1 MSQVENVVG
10 DRVLIAVQAVNI
22 SRLSTHPVP
31 TVPGTLIVVAG
42 AGPKDSNG
50 AGKSSFIASI
60 TALLGDEQWRFASG
74 AKAVSELL
82 FNAELASGAGSRQWA
97 SADHGYIVGVFGPP
111 GMDGF
116 APYDTAEAAG
126 AVPDGAMDGD
136 SSDRTRVG
144 TTVQGGAVVASEAPG
159 GVTGDRAAQGGSA
172 VASGGGVTG
181 SGGGGG
187 VGSGGGVSAD
197 GSLSAQGGEF
207 VLESQVAGAELS
219 GELFEVPDTSGG
231 ALTVWLKVNQEAPH
245 LEIRWREG
253 VHLAA
258 SPSEAERVAR
268 ADEIWATL
276 PKSAGRR
283 DVVARDLTKVL
294 YGDRVRCVSFLSTS
308 VRSKVATNLLS
319 QPLNEISPE
328 RVFEAIAALTGLD
341 AELEQER
348 EARRDEHAKRVRAAQ
363 AAERLAEFETES
375 KALLTTFDRRDQ
387 ARIRL
392 ADALRCWRGR
402 QARKLA
408 DAAGKDEALAAEL
421 ERHHAAGEAAV
432 EAIAMVKA
440 EIGTLREDTLDRQ
453 VSQARKELA
462 ALQARAAK
470 LDADRAVAENSADEL
485 RGLIPALEETR
496 RFADGRDV
504 PTAEREL
511 REVRLRLNEAL
522 KALGVADQEVSSAQ
536 AALDDAEGGP
546 AAAQLNA
553 LAAAGIGATG
563 LLDALDVAEQA
574 RDAAHT
580 SPAQS
585 SGGGRALRGTTGA
598 SSATAGATSTTA
610 GTTPATAGATSGTA
624 EATSATAVVTPATP
638 KATSDALGATGGAAG
653 SGDADTLGAALKAR
667 YGKAPGGGAGEG
679 EAVGRGPGRGAVS
692 GVGETGAANG
702 GTEGSGRGAL
712 NGAGVA
718 LGDLRGWPN
727 EHAVIVDAAQLDDA
741 AAALAEL
748 PGSVLVSSAG
758 VSVVGAFDG
767 VATGREARIK
777 AAELRLNRAKDIQ
790 ETAAQ
795 AVRDGEED
803 VAEAQRRLEGA
814 RAGVRLAE
822 LEAKLGERRARLT
835 ELNAAIAEL
844 APKVAEAERHAGA
857 LDFRARTRDMEIER
871 LEGRRHRHEAERTQA
886 RDQEAKVGAERE
898 ALKLDA
904 LAADW
909 GGTVETAREW
919 LNALPEEER
928 PRAAEEWWR
937 IAERHFDQALRDTFP
952 EEDAEIPE
960 ELRFLLSE
968 RGGSTAREQATFAA
982 VCGALASYLR
992 GQEEYER
999 HQRRQIEA
1007 QVVSR
1012 QRDLS
1017 VAARGAEEAAQSTAV
1032 HRAAL
1037 TAAIKARLARVAEEF
1052 EKLDTSYGGYG
1063 ATLEFPVP
1071 PAPADPE
1078 QRWQWRVTPKWR
1090 RGEGQG
1096 FVPYNRRANTALM
1109 DEKAVKL
1116 VCAAAIAS
1124 SGGGHLCLV
1133 LDELGRNLGKEHRRE
1148 AVALFRRIGETYGIT
1163 VIGALQDDMEPYAID
1178 ACGQYIK
1185 LRRSSDAMPYNEP
1198 PVIVGHDQHAD
1209 RVRALAAYVD
1219 RTTAAL
1225 T

>member
-1 MSQVENVVG
+1 MVAQVENVVG
-10 DRVLIAVQAVNI
+10 DRVLVAVQAVNI

-31 TVPGTLIVVAG
+31 VVPGTLIVVAG

-74 AKAVSELL
+74 AKTVSELL
-82 FNAELASGAGSRQWA
+82 FNAELASGAGARQWA
-97 SADHGYIVGVFGPP
+97 SAGHGYIVGVF
-111 GMDGF
+111 
-116 APYDTAEAAG
+116 APAAG
-126 AVPDGAMDGD
+126 SESLDAYTVDPGD
-136 SSDRTRVG
+136 D
-144 TTVQGGAVVASEAPG
+144 
-159 GVTGDRAAQGGSA
+159 D
-172 VASGGGVTG
+172 
-181 SGGGGG
+181 
-187 VGSGGGVSAD
+187 
-197 GSLSAQGGEF
+197 
-207 VLESQVAGAELS
+207 
-219 GELFEVPDTSGG
+219 GELFGVAGRPD
-231 ALTVWLKVNQEAPH
+231 APLTVWLRVNQEAPH

-253 VHLAA
+253 VRLAA
-258 SPSEAERVAR
+258 APSEAERVAR
-268 ADEIWATL
+268 ADEIWASL
-276 PKSAGRR
+276 PRSAGRR

-375 KALLTTFDRRDQ
+375 RALLSTFDRRDQ
-387 ARIRL
+387 ARVGL
-392 ADALRCWRGR
+392 AGALRCWQGR

-408 DAAGKDEALAAEL
+408 DAAAKDSALAAEL
-421 ERHHAAGEAAV
+421 AGHQAAGETAA
-432 EAIAMVKA
+432 EAIAEVKA
-440 EIGTLREDTLDRQ
+440 EIATLKDDTLDRR
-453 VSQARKELA
+453 VTEARKELA

-485 RGLIPALEETR
+485 RGRIPALEETR

-504 PTAEREL
+504 PAAEGEL
-511 REVRLRLNEAL
+511 RESRLRLNEAL
-522 KALGVADQEVSSAQ
+522 KALGVADQEVASAR

-546 AAAQLNA
+546 AAAQLDA
-553 LAAAGIGATG
+553 LAGAGVPASG

-574 RDAAHT
+574 RDH
-580 SPAQS
+580 
-585 SGGGRALRGTTGA
+585 
-598 SSATAGATSTTA
+598 
-610 GTTPATAGATSGTA
+610 
-624 EATSATAVVTPATP
+624 ATSAPP
-638 KATSDALGATGGAAG
+638 STSGRACAGGRTGSLADAAGVTGGAAG
-653 SGDADTLGAALKAR
+653 GGLALDELR
-667 YGKAPGGGAGEG
+667 NWPG
-679 EAVGRGPGRGAVS
+679 
-692 GVGETGAANG
+692 
-702 GTEGSGRGAL
+702 
-712 NGAGVA
+712 
-718 LGDLRGWPN
+718 
-727 EHAVIVDAAQLDDA
+727 EHAVIVDAGRLAEA
-741 AAALAEL
+741 AEALREL
-748 PGSVLVSSAG
+748 PGSVLVSAAG

-777 AAELRLNRAKDIQ
+777 AAEQRLNRAVDLQ
-790 ETAAQ
+790 DTAAE
-795 AVRDGEED
+795 AVRDAEET
-803 VAEAQRRLEGA
+803 VTLAQRRLDGA
-814 RAGVRLAE
+814 KAGVRLEE
-822 LEAKLGERRARLT
+822 LERRLTGQRARLG
-835 ELNAAIAEL
+835 ELAAALEEL
-844 APKVAEAERHAGA
+844 APRVAEAERETAA
-857 LDFRARTRDMEIER
+857 LDFRARTRDLEIER
-871 LEGRRHRHEAERTQA
+871 LESRRRQLDGERA
-886 RDQEAKVGAERE
+886 RAREQETRVTAERE
-898 ALKLDA
+898 ALKLGA
-904 LAADW
+904 LTAEW
-909 GGTVETAREW
+909 GGTAESAAEW
-919 LNALPEEER
+919 LGELPEEER
-928 PRAAEEWWR
+928 PRTADEWWR
-937 IAERHFDQALRDTFP
+937 VAERRLDQALRDTFP
-952 EEDAEIPE
+952 EEDAEVPE
-960 ELRFLLSE
+960 ELRFLLAE
-968 RGGSTAREQATFAA
+968 RGGSAAREQATFAG

-992 GQEEYER
+992 GQEEYEK

-1007 QVVSR
+1007 QLVSR
-1012 QRDLS
+1012 QRDL
-1017 VAARGAEEAAQSTAV
+1017 AAADKGAEEAAQSTAV

-1037 TAAIKARLARVAEEF
+1037 SAAIKARLERVAEEF
-1052 EKLDTSYGGYG
+1052 EKLDVSYGGYG

-1178 ACGQYIK
+1178 ACGQYVK

-1209 RVRALAAYVD
+1209 RVKALAAYVD
-1219 RTTAAL
+1219 RSGEQPG
-1225 T
+1225 

>member
-1 MSQVENVVG
+1 MENVVG

-116 APYDTAEAAG
+116 APYDAAEAAG
-126 AVPDGAMDGD
+126 AGAEDGD
-136 SSDRTRVG
+136 SSDRARAG
-144 TTVQGGAVVASEAPG
+144 TTTQGGATPTSAA
-159 GVTGDRAAQGGSA
+159 GDGAAT
-172 VASGGGVTG
+172 GGGG
-181 SGGGGG
+181 SGGG
-187 VGSGGGVSAD
+187 
-197 GSLSAQGGEF
+197 EF
-207 VLESQVAGAELS
+207 ALESQVAGDGLS

-375 KALLTTFDRRDQ
+375 KALVTTFDRRDQ

-408 DAAGKDEALAAEL
+408 DAAGKDEALAADL
-421 ERHHAAGEAAV
+421 ERHHAAGEAAA

-462 ALQARAAK
+462 AQQARAAK

-553 LAAAGIGATG
+553 LAAAGIGSTG

-580 SPAQS
+580 PPAQS
-585 SGGGRALRGTTGA
+585 AGGGRALRGTTGTT
-598 SSATAGATSTTA
+598 SAAAGAT
-610 GTTPATAGATSGTA
+610 
-624 EATSATAVVTPATP
+624 
-638 KATSDALGATGGAAG
+638 GAAAG
-653 SGDADTLGAALKAR
+653 PGDADALGAALKAR
-667 YGKAPGGGAGEG
+667 YGKAPGD
-679 EAVGRGPGRGAVS
+679 GAVS
-692 GVGETGAANG
+692 GTGG
-702 GTEGSGRGAL
+702 QL
-712 NGAGVA
+712 AGVA

-727 EHAVIVDAAQLDDA
+727 EHAVIVDAAQLDAA

-777 AAELRLNRAKDIQ
+777 AAELRLNRAKDVQ

-835 ELNAAIAEL
+835 ELNAAIEEL

-886 RDQEAKVGAERE
+886 RDQETKVGAERE

-937 IAERHFDQALRDTFP
+937 VAERHFDQALRDTFP

-1007 QVVSR
+1007 QVVTR

-1017 VAARGAEEAAQSTAV
+1017 AAARGAEEAAQSTAV

-1037 TAAIKARLARVAEEF
+1037 TAAIKARLTRVAEEF

>member
-82 FNAELASGAGSRQWA
+82 FNAELASGAGGRQWA
-97 SADHGYIVGVFGPP
+97 SADHGYIVGVFAPP
-111 GMDGF
+111 GMNGF
-116 APYDTAEAAG
+116 PADDAQPAPVDEPADVVSEDELLLVDSDEAG
-126 AVPDGAMDGD
+126 
-136 SSDRTRVG
+136 
-144 TTVQGGAVVASEAPG
+144 
-159 GVTGDRAAQGGSA
+159 
-172 VASGGGVTG
+172 
-181 SGGGGG
+181 
-187 VGSGGGVSAD
+187 
-197 GSLSAQGGEF
+197 
-207 VLESQVAGAELS
+207 

-231 ALTVWLKVNQEAPH
+231 ALTVWLRVNQEAPH

-268 ADEIWATL
+268 ADEIWASL
-276 PKSAGRR
+276 PKSAGKR
-283 DVVARDLTKVL
+283 DVVARDLTKAL

-363 AAERLAEFETES
+363 AGERLAEFEAES
-375 KALLTTFDRRDQ
+375 KALLGTFDRRDE
-387 ARIRL
+387 ARVRL
-392 ADALRCWRGR
+392 AEALRCWRGR

-408 DAAGKDEALAAEL
+408 DAAAKDDALAAEL
-421 ERHHAAGEAAV
+421 DRHHAAGEAAG
-432 EAIAMVKA
+432 EAIAMVRA

-453 VSQARKELA
+453 VSEARKELA

-470 LDADRAVAENSADEL
+470 LDADRAVADNSADEL
-485 RGLIPALEETR
+485 RGRIPALEQSR

-504 PTAEREL
+504 PAAEREL
-511 REVRLRLNEAL
+511 REARLRLNEAL
-522 KALGVADQEVSSAQ
+522 KALGVADQEVASAQ

-553 LAAAGIGATG
+553 LAAAGVGATG

-574 RDAAHT
+574 RDNATQTPGQAGTAAQTGTDAQT
-580 SPAQS
+580 STA
-585 SGGGRALRGTTGA
+585 GRA
-598 SSATAGATSTTA
+598 
-610 GTTPATAGATSGTA
+610 
-624 EATSATAVVTPATP
+624 
-638 KATSDALGATGGAAG
+638 GAAG
-653 SGDADTLGAALKAR
+653 QVGR
-667 YGKAPGGGAGEG
+667 
-679 EAVGRGPGRGAVS
+679 AVGQV
-692 GVGETGAANG
+692 VG
-702 GTEGSGRGAL
+702 
-712 NGAGVA
+712 
-718 LGDLRGWPN
+718 LRGWPH
-727 EHAVIVDAAQLDDA
+727 EHAVIVDAARLGEA
-741 AAALAEL
+741 AEALAGL
-748 PGSVLVSSAG
+748 PGSVLVSAAG
-758 VSVVGAFDG
+758 VSVVGAFEG

-777 AAELRLNRAKDIQ
+777 AAEQRLHRAKDAQ

-795 AVRDGEED
+795 AVGDAEEA
-803 VAEAQRRLEGA
+803 VAEAQRRLDGA
-814 RAGVRLAE
+814 QAGVRLAE
-822 LEAKLGERRARLT
+822 VEARLAERRARLT
-835 ELNAAIAEL
+835 ELNAAVEEL
-844 APKVAEAERHAGA
+844 APKVAEAERLAGA

-871 LEGRRHRHEAERTQA
+871 LEGRRQRHESERAQA
-886 RDQEAKVGAERE
+886 RDQEAKVAAERE
-898 ALKLDA
+898 ALRLDA

-909 GGTVETAREW
+909 GGTAETARQW
-919 LNALPEEER
+919 LEALPEEER
-928 PRAAEEWWR
+928 PRTADEWWR
-937 IAERHFDQALRDTFP
+937 VAERHFDQALRDTFP

-960 ELRFLLSE
+960 ELAFLLNE

-1007 QVVSR
+1007 QLGSR

-1017 VAARGAEEAAQSTAV
+1017 AAARGAEEAAQSTAV

-1037 TAAIKARLARVAEEF
+1037 TAAIRARLTRVAEEF
-1052 EKLDTSYGGYG
+1052 DKLDTSYGGYG

-1178 ACGQYIK
+1178 ACGQYVK

-1198 PVIVGHDQHAD
+1198 PVIVGHDQHAE
-1209 RVRALAAYVD
+1209 RVRALAAYVE
-1219 RTTAAL
+1219 RAA

>member
-1 MSQVENVVG
+1 MENVVG

-82 FNAELASGAGSRQWA
+82 FNAELASGAGGRQWA
-97 SADHGYIVGVFGPP
+97 SADHGYIVGVFAPP
-111 GMDGF
+111 GMNGF
-116 APYDTAEAAG
+116 PADDEQPAPADEPAG
-126 AVPDGAMDGD
+126 AVSEDELLLVD
-136 SSDRTRVG
+136 SD
-144 TTVQGGAVVASEAPG
+144 EAG
-159 GVTGDRAAQGGSA
+159 
-172 VASGGGVTG
+172 
-181 SGGGGG
+181 
-187 VGSGGGVSAD
+187 
-197 GSLSAQGGEF
+197 
-207 VLESQVAGAELS
+207 

-231 ALTVWLKVNQEAPH
+231 ALTVWLRVNQEAPH

-268 ADEIWATL
+268 ADEIWASL
-276 PKSAGRR
+276 PKSAGKR
-283 DVVARDLTKVL
+283 DVVARDLTKAL

-363 AAERLAEFETES
+363 AGERLAEFEAES
-375 KALLTTFDRRDQ
+375 KALLGTFDRRDE
-387 ARIRL
+387 ARVRL
-392 ADALRCWRGR
+392 AEALRCWRGR

-408 DAAGKDEALAAEL
+408 DAAAKDDALAAEL
-421 ERHHAAGEAAV
+421 DRHRAAGEAAG
-432 EAIAMVKA
+432 EAIAMVRA

-453 VSQARKELA
+453 VSEARKELA

-470 LDADRAVAENSADEL
+470 LDADRAVADNSADEL
-485 RGLIPALEETR
+485 RGRIPALEQSR

-504 PTAEREL
+504 PAAEREL
-511 REVRLRLNEAL
+511 REARLRLNEAL
-522 KALGVADQEVSSAQ
+522 KALGVADQEVASAQ

-553 LAAAGIGATG
+553 LAAAGVGATG

-574 RDAAHT
+574 RDNATHTPGQAGTAAQT
-580 SPAQS
+580 GTDAQ
-585 SGGGRALRGTTGA
+585 TN
-598 SSATAGATSTTA
+598 TAGQA
-610 GTTPATAGATSGTA
+610 GGARQT
-624 EATSATAVVTPATP
+624 
-638 KATSDALGATGGAAG
+638 GAAG
-653 SGDADTLGAALKAR
+653 Q
-667 YGKAPGGGAGEG
+667 AGR
-679 EAVGRGPGRGAVS
+679 AVGQV
-692 GVGETGAANG
+692 VG
-702 GTEGSGRGAL
+702 
-712 NGAGVA
+712 
-718 LGDLRGWPN
+718 LRGWPH
-727 EHAVIVDAAQLDDA
+727 EHAVIVDAARLGEA
-741 AAALAEL
+741 AEALAGL
-748 PGSVLVSSAG
+748 PGSVLVSAAG
-758 VSVVGAFDG
+758 VSVVGAFEG

-777 AAELRLNRAKDIQ
+777 AAEQRLHRAKDAQ

-795 AVRDGEED
+795 AVGDAEEA
-803 VAEAQRRLEGA
+803 VAEAQRRLDGA
-814 RAGVRLAE
+814 QAGVRLAE
-822 LEAKLGERRARLT
+822 VEARLAERRARLT
-835 ELNAAIAEL
+835 ELNAAVEEL
-844 APKVAEAERHAGA
+844 APKVVEAERLAGA

-871 LEGRRHRHEAERTQA
+871 LEGRRQRHESERAQA
-886 RDQEAKVGAERE
+886 RDQEAKVAAERE
-898 ALKLDA
+898 ALRLDA

-909 GGTVETAREW
+909 GGTAETARQW
-919 LNALPEEER
+919 LDALPEEER
-928 PRAAEEWWR
+928 PRTADEWWR
-937 IAERHFDQALRDTFP
+937 VAERHFDQALRDTFP

-960 ELRFLLSE
+960 ELAFLLNE

-1007 QVVSR
+1007 QLGSR

-1017 VAARGAEEAAQSTAV
+1017 AAARGAEEAAQSTAV

-1037 TAAIKARLARVAEEF
+1037 TAAIRARLTRVAEEF
-1052 EKLDTSYGGYG
+1052 DKLDTSYGGYG

-1178 ACGQYIK
+1178 ACGQYVK

-1198 PVIVGHDQHAD
+1198 PVIVGHDQHAE
-1209 RVRALAAYVD
+1209 RVRALAAYVE
-1219 RTTAAL
+1219 RAA

>member
-82 FNAELASGAGSRQWA
+82 FNAELASGAGARQWA

-116 APYDTAEAAG
+116 PAQAADDGNAQPTPHGG
-126 AVPDGAMDGD
+126 AAVSGELVLGGPDG
-136 SSDRTRVG
+136 
-144 TTVQGGAVVASEAPG
+144 EEP
-159 GVTGDRAAQGGSA
+159 
-172 VASGGGVTG
+172 
-181 SGGGGG
+181 
-187 VGSGGGVSAD
+187 
-197 GSLSAQGGEF
+197 
-207 VLESQVAGAELS
+207 S

-268 ADEIWATL
+268 ADEIWASL

-348 EARRDEHAKRVRAAQ
+348 EARRDEHARRVRAAQ
-363 AAERLAEFETES
+363 AGDRLAEFEAES

-387 ARIRL
+387 ARVRL

-408 DAAGKDEALAAEL
+408 DAAAKDESLAADL
-421 ERHHAAGEAAV
+421 ERHRAAGAAAA
-432 EAIAMVKA
+432 EAIAMVRA
-440 EIGTLREDTLDRQ
+440 EIATLKEDTLDRQ
-453 VSQARKELA
+453 VAQARKELA
-462 ALQARAAK
+462 ALQATAAK

-485 RGLIPALEETR
+485 RGQIPALEESR

-504 PTAEREL
+504 PAAEREL

-522 KALGVADQEVSSAQ
+522 KALGVADREVSSAQ

-553 LAAAGIGATG
+553 LAAAGVGATG

-574 RDAAHT
+574 REA
-580 SPAQS
+580 AQS
-585 SGGGRALRGTTGA
+585 
-598 SSATAGATSTTA
+598 AG
-610 GTTPATAGATSGTA
+610 
-624 EATSATAVVTPATP
+624 
-638 KATSDALGATGGAAG
+638 
-653 SGDADTLGAALKAR
+653 
-667 YGKAPGGGAGEG
+667 
-679 EAVGRGPGRGAVS
+679 
-692 GVGETGAANG
+692 
-702 GTEGSGRGAL
+702 
-712 NGAGVA
+712 
-718 LGDLRGWPN
+718 LRGWPH
-727 EHAVIVDAAQLDDA
+727 EHAVIVDAARLPSA
-741 AAALAEL
+741 AEALAGL
-748 PGSVLVSSAG
+748 PGSVLVSAAG

-767 VATGREARIK
+767 VATGRETRIK
-777 AAELRLNRAKDIQ
+777 AAEQRLHRARDVQ

-795 AVRDGEED
+795 AVGDGEEA

-822 LEAKLGERRARLT
+822 VEARLGERRARLG
-835 ELNAAIAEL
+835 ELNAAIEEL
-844 APKVAEAERHAGA
+844 APKVAEAERQAGA
-857 LDFRARTRDMEIER
+857 LDFRGRTRDMEIER
-871 LEGRRHRHEAERTQA
+871 LEGRRQRHETERAQA
-886 RDQEAKVGAERE
+886 RDQEGKVGAERE
-898 ALKLDA
+898 ALRLGA
-904 LAADW
+904 LTADW
-909 GGTVETAREW
+909 GGTVRTAREW
-919 LNALPEEER
+919 LEALPEEER
-928 PRAAEEWWR
+928 PRTAEEWWR

-999 HQRRQIEA
+999 HQRGQIEA
-1007 QVVSR
+1007 QIVTR
-1012 QRDLS
+1012 QRDLAA
-1017 VAARGAEEAAQSTAV
+1017 AARGAEEAAQSTAV

-1037 TAAIKARLARVAEEF
+1037 TAAIKARLTRVAEEF

-1185 LRRSSDAMPYNEP
+1185 LRRSSDAMPYNDP
-1198 PVIVGHDQHAD
+1198 PVIVGHDQHAE

-1219 RTTAAL
+1219 RTAA

>member
-1 MSQVENVVG
+1 MENVVG
-10 DRVLIAVQAVNI
+10 DRVLIAMQAVNI

-82 FNAELASGAGSRQWA
+82 FNAELASGAGARQWA

-111 GMDGF
+111 GMNGF
-116 APYDTAEAAG
+116 DPAPA
-126 AVPDGAMDGD
+126 PDGEPAPLPASSPDGE
-136 SSDRTRVG
+136 RAT
-144 TTVQGGAVVASEAPG
+144 APAPG
-159 GVTGDRAAQGGSA
+159 GEH
-172 VASGGGVTG
+172 ASGPVPSELASPGRG
-181 SGGGGG
+181 SELVLGEADD
-187 VGSGGGVSAD
+187 SG
-197 GSLSAQGGEF
+197 
-207 VLESQVAGAELS
+207 

-268 ADEIWATL
+268 ADEIWASL
-276 PKSAGRR
+276 PRSAGRR

-363 AAERLAEFETES
+363 AAERLAEFESES

-408 DAAGKDEALAAEL
+408 DAAAKDEALLADL
-421 ERHHAAGEAAV
+421 ERHRAAGEAAG

-440 EIGTLREDTLDRQ
+440 EIATLREDTLDRQ
-453 VSQARKELA
+453 VSQARKELSA
-462 ALQARAAK
+462 MQARAAK

-485 RGLIPALEETR
+485 RGLIPGLEETR

-504 PTAEREL
+504 PAAEREL
-511 REVRLRLNEAL
+511 GEVRLRLNEAL
-522 KALGVADQEVSSAQ
+522 KALGVADQEVASAQ

-574 RDAAHT
+574 RDAAHAAP
-580 SPAQS
+580 SALPGSRSRAGAVGAGAGGDGGS
-585 SGGGRALRGTTGA
+585 GAGGGQ
-598 SSATAGATSTTA
+598 
-610 GTTPATAGATSGTA
+610 
-624 EATSATAVVTPATP
+624 
-638 KATSDALGATGGAAG
+638 ALGE
-653 SGDADTLGAALKAR
+653 ALKAR
-667 YGKAPGGGAGEG
+667 YGKASDA
-679 EAVGRGPGRGAVS
+679 ASDAA
-692 GVGETGAANG
+692 TGAATG
-702 GTEGSGRGAL
+702 PATGAASGAGSG
-712 NGAGVA
+712 AGSGLA
-718 LGDLRGWPN
+718 LGELRGWPN
-727 EHAVIVDAAQLDDA
+727 EHAVIVDAAQLGEA
-741 AAALAEL
+741 AVALAEL
-748 PGSVLVSSAG
+748 PGSVLVSAAG

-777 AAELRLNRAKDIQ
+777 AAEQRLNRAKDVQ
-790 ETAAQ
+790 ESAAQ
-795 AVRDGEED
+795 AVHDGEEA
-803 VAEAQRRLEGA
+803 VAQAQRRLEGA

-822 LEAKLGERRARLT
+822 IEAKLGERRARLG
-835 ELNAAIAEL
+835 ELNAAIEEL
-844 APKVAEAERHAGA
+844 TPKVAEAERQAGA

-871 LEGRRHRHEAERTQA
+871 LEGRRHRHESERAQA
-886 RDQEAKVGAERE
+886 REQETRVGAERE
-898 ALKLDA
+898 SLKLGA

-919 LNALPEEER
+919 LEALPEEER

-937 IAERHFDQALRDTFP
+937 VAERHLDQALRDTFP
-952 EEDAEIPE
+952 SDDEAEIPE

-968 RGGSTAREQATFAA
+968 REGSTAREQATFPA

-1007 QVVSR
+1007 QLVSR
-1012 QRDLS
+1012 QRDLAA
-1017 VAARGAEEAAQSTAV
+1017 AARGAEEAAQSTAV

-1052 EKLDTSYGGYG
+1052 DKLDTSYGGYG

-1185 LRRSSDAMPYNEP
+1185 LRRSSDAMPYNDP
-1198 PVIVGHDQHAD
+1198 PVIVGHDQHAE

-1219 RTTAAL
+1219 RVTPAL

>member
-1 MSQVENVVG
+1 MENVVG

-82 FNAELASGAGSRQWA
+82 FNAELASGAGARQWA

-111 GMDGF
+111 GMDSF
-116 APYDTAEAAG
+116 APPPAPPE
-126 AVPDGAMDGD
+126 P
-136 SSDRTRVG
+136 
-144 TTVQGGAVVASEAPG
+144 VAAPG
-159 GVTGDRAAQGGSA
+159 LTLTEA
-172 VASGGGVTG
+172 
-181 SGGGGG
+181 
-187 VGSGGGVSAD
+187 
-197 GSLSAQGGEF
+197 GE
-207 VLESQVAGAELS
+207 EGEQDS

-231 ALTVWLKVNQEAPH
+231 AITVWLKVNQEAPH

-268 ADEIWATL
+268 ADEIWASL
-276 PKSAGRR
+276 PRSAGKR

-363 AAERLAEFETES
+363 AADRLAEFEVES
-375 KALLTTFDRRDQ
+375 KALLGTFDRRDQ
-387 ARIRL
+387 ARVRL
-392 ADALRCWRGR
+392 AEALRCWRGR

-408 DAAGKDEALAAEL
+408 DAAAKDELLAADL
-421 ERHHAAGEAAV
+421 GRHRAAGESAT
-432 EAIAMVKA
+432 EEIALVKA
-440 EIGTLREDTLDRQ
+440 EIATLREDTLDRQ

-462 ALQARAAK
+462 ALQARTTK

-485 RGLIPALEETR
+485 RAAIPALEETR

-504 PTAEREL
+504 PAAEAEL
-511 REVRLRLNEAL
+511 RQAGLRLNEAL
-522 KALGVADQEVSSAQ
+522 KALGVADQEVSSAR

-546 AAAQLNA
+546 AAAQLDA
-553 LAAAGIGATG
+553 LSAAGVGATG

-574 RDAAHT
+574 RDAAL
-580 SPAQS
+580 P
-585 SGGGRALRGTTGA
+585 GA
-598 SSATAGATSTTA
+598 
-610 GTTPATAGATSGTA
+610 
-624 EATSATAVVTPATP
+624 
-638 KATSDALGATGGAAG
+638 
-653 SGDADTLGAALKAR
+653 R
-667 YGKAPGGGAGEG
+667 
-679 EAVGRGPGRGAVS
+679 
-692 GVGETGAANG
+692 
-702 GTEGSGRGAL
+702 
-712 NGAGVA
+712 
-718 LGDLRGWPN
+718 LRGWPH
-727 EHAVIVDAAQLDDA
+727 EHAVIVDAARLGEA
-741 AAALAEL
+741 ARALADL
-748 PGSVLVSSAG
+748 PGSVLVSAAG

-777 AAELRLNRAKDIQ
+777 AAGQRLNRAEDAQ
-790 ETAAQ
+790 ESAAEV
-795 AVRDGEED
+795 VREAEEA

-822 LEAKLGERRARLT
+822 LEARLAERRDRLVG
-835 ELNAAIAEL
+835 LNAAIEEL
-844 APKVAEAERHAGA
+844 APKVAEAERQAGA

-871 LEGRRHRHEAERTQA
+871 LDGRRQRHESERAQA
-886 RDQEAKVGAERE
+886 REQEAKVTAERE
-898 ALKLDA
+898 ALRLDA

-919 LNALPEEER
+919 IAALPEEER

-937 IAERHFDQALRDTFP
+937 VAERHFDQALRDTFP

-960 ELRFLLSE
+960 ELAFLLSE

-982 VCGALASYLR
+982 VCGSLASYLR
-992 GQEEYER
+992 GQEEYEK

-1007 QVVSR
+1007 QVVTR
-1012 QRDLS
+1012 QRDLAA
-1017 VAARGAEEAAQSTAV
+1017 AARGAEEAAQSTAV

-1037 TAAIKARLARVAEEF
+1037 TAAIKARLTRVAEEF

-1178 ACGQYIK
+1178 ACGQYVK

-1198 PVIVGHDQHAD
+1198 PVIVGHDQHAE

-1219 RTTAAL
+1219 RGQPVSRPVEQPV
-1225 T
+1225 

>member
-1 MSQVENVVG
+1 MSQLENVVG

-82 FNAELASGAGSRQWA
+82 FNAELASGAGARQWA
-97 SADHGYIVGVFGPP
+97 SADHGYIVGVFGRP

-116 APYDTAEAAG
+116 DQP
-126 AVPDGAMDGD
+126 
-136 SSDRTRVG
+136 G
-144 TTVQGGAVVASEAPG
+144 TDHPEQPAPG
-159 GVTGDRAAQGGSA
+159 GVASPGPGPAAATPERAGEGPAAGGTGVDRAE
-172 VASGGGVTG
+172 
-181 SGGGGG
+181 
-187 VGSGGGVSAD
+187 
-197 GSLSAQGGEF
+197 GEL
-207 VLESQVAGAELS
+207 VLESQD

-253 VHLAA
+253 VHLAG

-268 ADEIWATL
+268 ADEIWASL

-294 YGDRVRCVSFLSTS
+294 YGDKVRCVSFLSTS

-363 AAERLAEFETES
+363 AAERLAEFEGES

-387 ARIRL
+387 ARVRL

-408 DAAGKDEALAAEL
+408 DAAAKDESLAADL
-421 ERHHAAGEAAV
+421 ERHHAAGEAAA
-432 EAIAMVKA
+432 EAIALTRA
-440 EIGTLREDTLDRQ
+440 EIATLREDTLDRQ

-462 ALQARAAK
+462 ALQARSAK

-485 RGLIPALEETR
+485 RAMIPALEETR

-511 REVRLRLNEAL
+511 EEVRLRLNEAL
-522 KALGVADQEVSSAQ
+522 KALGVADQEVASAQ

-580 SPAQS
+580 SAVASPS
-585 SGGGRALRGTTGA
+585 RAVRGPGAGDLGPRNGDGERNGDVPNAGAPDVQGDDGA
-598 SSATAGATSTTA
+598 SRDGQAGD
-610 GTTPATAGATSGTA
+610 A
-624 EATSATAVVTPATP
+624 EAAR
-638 KATSDALGATGGAAG
+638 
-653 SGDADTLGAALKAR
+653 SGQRAEALGAALKAR
-667 YGKAPGGGAGEG
+667 YGKANGGGA
-679 EAVGRGPGRGAVS
+679 
-692 GVGETGAANG
+692 NG
-702 GTEGSGRGAL
+702 GGAKA
-712 NGAGVA
+712 AGGVV
-718 LGDLRGWPN
+718 LGGLRGWPN
-727 EHAVIVDAAQLDDA
+727 EHAVIVDAAQLGEA
-741 AAALAEL
+741 AAALAGL

-777 AAELRLNRAKDIQ
+777 AAEQRLNRAKDSQ
-790 ETAAQ
+790 EAAAQ
-795 AVRDGEED
+795 AVHHGEEA

-822 LEAKLGERRARLT
+822 LEAKLGERRARLA
-835 ELNAAIAEL
+835 ELNAAIEEV
-844 APKVAEAERHAGA
+844 APKVAEAERQAGA

-871 LEGRRHRHEAERTQA
+871 LEGRRHRHEAERSQA
-886 RDQEAKVGAERE
+886 RDQAAKVAAERDS
-898 ALKLDA
+898 LKLDA

-909 GGTVETAREW
+909 GGTVEMARAW
-919 LNALPEEER
+919 LDALPEEER

-968 RGGSTAREQATFAA
+968 RGGSAAREQATFGA

-1012 QRDLS
+1012 QRDLAA
-1017 VAARGAEEAAQSTAV
+1017 AARGAEEAAQSTAV

-1037 TAAIKARLARVAEEF
+1037 TAAIKARLTRVAEEF

-1198 PVIVGHDQHAD
+1198 PVIVGHDEHAE
-1209 RVRALAAYVD
+1209 RVRALAAYVE
-1219 RTTAAL
+1219 RPATT
-1225 T
+1225 

>member
-1 MSQVENVVG
+1 MENVVG

-82 FNAELASGAGSRQWA
+82 FNAELASGAGARQWA
-97 SADHGYIVGVFGPP
+97 SADHGYIVGVFGTP
-111 GMDGF
+111 GMEDF
-116 APYDTAEAAG
+116 TSAPAATVTG
-126 AVPDGAMDGD
+126 AVPEPAASYEPGPA
-136 SSDRTRVG
+136 SSGEPGPT
-144 TTVQGGAVVASEAPG
+144 ASDEPG
-159 GVTGDRAAQGGSA
+159 PAASDERRLA
-172 VASGGGVTG
+172 ASGEAGTAG
-181 SGGGGG
+181 SGEL
-187 VGSGGGVSAD
+187 VPA
-197 GSLSAQGGEF
+197 
-207 VLESQVAGAELS
+207 AEG

-268 ADEIWATL
+268 ADEIWASL

-348 EARRDEHAKRVRAAQ
+348 EARRDEHARRVRAAQ
-363 AAERLAEFETES
+363 AADRLAEFEVES

-387 ARIRL
+387 ARARL
-392 ADALRCWRGR
+392 ADASRCWRGR

-408 DAAGKDEALAAEL
+408 DAAGRDEALDADL
-421 ERHHAAGEAAV
+421 QRHRAAGEVAA
-432 EAIAMVKA
+432 EAIALVKA
-440 EIGTLREDTLDRQ
+440 EIATLREDTLDRQ

-485 RGLIPALEETR
+485 RGRIPALEEAR

-504 PTAEREL
+504 PAAEREL
-511 REVRLRLNEAL
+511 REVGLRLNEAL
-522 KALGVADQEVSSAQ
+522 KALGVADQEMSSAQ

-553 LAAAGIGATG
+553 LTAAGIGATG

-574 RDAAHT
+574 RD
-580 SPAQS
+580 
-585 SGGGRALRGTTGA
+585 
-598 SSATAGATSTTA
+598 SATHPGPPQAATGDGTSAGAGA
-610 GTTPATAGATSGTA
+610 EGGAGADAGAGVHADSGAGAGA
-624 EATSATAVVTPATP
+624 EA
-638 KATSDALGATGGAAG
+638 
-653 SGDADTLGAALKAR
+653 LGAALKAR
-667 YGKAPGGGAGEG
+667 YGKTRSGGGVLGE
-679 EAVGRGPGRGAVS
+679 
-692 GVGETGAANG
+692 
-702 GTEGSGRGAL
+702 
-712 NGAGVA
+712 
-718 LGDLRGWPN
+718 LRGWPN
-727 EHAVIVDAAQLDDA
+727 EHAVIVDAVHLDEA
-741 AAALAEL
+741 AAALAGL
-748 PGSVLVSSAG
+748 PGSVLVSAAG

-767 VATGREARIK
+767 VATGWEARIK
-777 AAELRLNRAKDIQ
+777 AAEQRLNRARDVQ

-795 AVRDGEED
+795 AVHDGEEA

-822 LEAKLGERRARLT
+822 IEAKLAERRSRLG
-835 ELNAAIAEL
+835 ELTAAIQEL
-844 APKVAEAERHAGA
+844 TPKVAEAERQTGA

-871 LEGRRHRHEAERTQA
+871 LEGRRQRHETERAQA
-886 RDQEAKVGAERE
+886 REQEAGVGAERA

-909 GGTVETAREW
+909 GGTSETARAW
-919 LNALPEEER
+919 LDALPEEER
-928 PRAAEEWWR
+928 PRTAEEWWR
-937 IAERHFDQALRDTFP
+937 IAERHLDQALRDTFP
-952 EEDAEIPE
+952 EEDAELPE

-1012 QRDLS
+1012 QRDLAA
-1017 VAARGAEEAAQSTAV
+1017 AARGAEEAEQSTAV

-1037 TAAIKARLARVAEEF
+1037 TAAIKARLTRVAEEF

-1096 FVPYNRRANTALM
+1096 YVPYNRRANTALM

-1178 ACGQYIK
+1178 ACGQYVK

-1198 PVIVGHDQHAD
+1198 PVIVGHDQHAE

-1219 RTTAAL
+1219 RGAPAAARQEAGAPNGSL
-1225 T
+1225 PGGRVSASS

>member
-1 MSQVENVVG
+1 MSQMENVVG

-82 FNAELASGAGSRQWA
+82 FNAELASGAGARQWA

-116 APYDTAEAAG
+116 AP
-126 AVPDGAMDGD
+126 
-136 SSDRTRVG
+136 
-144 TTVQGGAVVASEAPG
+144 APA
-159 GVTGDRAAQGGSA
+159 DPGSA
-172 VASGGGVTG
+172 ASVDSVDSVDDAG
-181 SGGGGG
+181 S
-187 VGSGGGVSAD
+187 
-197 GSLSAQGGEF
+197 QT
-207 VLESQVAGAELS
+207 GAELVLGADVDEEEPS

-231 ALTVWLKVNQEAPH
+231 AVTVWLKVNQEAPH

-253 VHLAA
+253 VQLAA
-258 SPSEAERVAR
+258 SQSEAERVAR
-268 ADEIWATL
+268 ADEIWASL

-348 EARRDEHAKRVRAAQ
+348 EARRDEHSKRVRAAQ
-363 AAERLAEFETES
+363 ASDRLAEFEAES

-387 ARIRL
+387 ARVRL

-408 DAAGKDEALAAEL
+408 DAADKDEALAADL
-421 ERHHAAGEAAV
+421 ERHHAAGETAA
-432 EAIAMVKA
+432 EAIALVKA
-440 EIGTLREDTLDRQ
+440 EIATLREDTLDRQ

-462 ALQARAAK
+462 AMQARAAK

-511 REVRLRLNEAL
+511 GEVRLRLNEAL
-522 KALGVADQEVSSAQ
+522 KALGVADREVSSAQ

-553 LAAAGIGATG
+553 LTAAGIGATG

-574 RDAAHT
+574 RDSAHAST
-580 SPAQS
+580 
-585 SGGGRALRGTTGA
+585 SGGSGATRSLRGQA
-598 SSATAGATSTTA
+598 
-610 GTTPATAGATSGTA
+610 
-624 EATSATAVVTPATP
+624 
-638 KATSDALGATGGAAG
+638 DG
-653 SGDADTLGAALKAR
+653 SGEESAESLSAALKAR
-667 YGKAPGGGAGEG
+667 FGKPADD
-679 EAVGRGPGRGAVS
+679 
-692 GVGETGAANG
+692 GAAA
-702 GTEGSGRGAL
+702 GAEL
-712 NGAGVA
+712 RA
-718 LGDLRGWPN
+718 LALDELRGWPN
-727 EHAVIVDAAQLDDA
+727 EHAVIVDAAHLDAA
-741 AAALAEL
+741 AAALADL
-748 PGSVLVSSAG
+748 PGSVLVSAAG

-777 AAELRLNRAKDIQ
+777 AAEQRLHRAKDVQ

-795 AVRDGEED
+795 AVHDGED
-803 VAEAQRRLEGA
+803 AVAEAQRRLEGA

-822 LEAKLGERRARLT
+822 LEAKLGERRARLG
-835 ELNAAIAEL
+835 ELNAAIEEL
-844 APKVAEAERHAGA
+844 TPKVAEAERQTGT

-871 LEGRRHRHEAERTQA
+871 LEGRRQRHEAERAQA
-886 RDQEAKVGAERE
+886 RGQEAKVGAERE
-898 ALKLDA
+898 SLKLDA

-919 LNALPEEER
+919 LTALPEEER

-952 EEDAEIPE
+952 EENAEIPE

-982 VCGALASYLR
+982 VCGSLASYLR
-992 GQEEYER
+992 AQEEYER

-1007 QVVSR
+1007 QIVTR
-1012 QRDLS
+1012 QRDLAA
-1017 VAARGAEEAAQSTAV
+1017 AARGAEEAAQSTAV

-1037 TAAIKARLARVAEEF
+1037 TAAIKARLTRVAEEF

-1185 LRRSSDAMPYNEP
+1185 LRRSSDAMPYNDP
-1198 PVIVGHDQHAD
+1198 PVIIGHDQHAE

-1219 RTTAAL
+1219 RTAG
-1225 T
+1225 

>member
-1 MSQVENVVG
+1 MENVVG
-10 DRVLIAVQAVNI
+10 ERVLIAVQAVNI

-82 FNAELASGAGSRQWA
+82 FNAELASGAGARQWA
-97 SADHGYIVGVFGPP
+97 SADHGYIVGVF
-111 GMDGF
+111 
-116 APYDTAEAAG
+116 APADMADFTAATSVDA
-126 AVPDGAMDGD
+126 
-136 SSDRTRVG
+136 
-144 TTVQGGAVVASEAPG
+144 
-159 GVTGDRAAQGGSA
+159 
-172 VASGGGVTG
+172 
-181 SGGGGG
+181 
-187 VGSGGGVSAD
+187 
-197 GSLSAQGGEF
+197 
-207 VLESQVAGAELS
+207 VAGAD
-219 GELFEVPDTSGG
+219 GELFEVTATSGG
-231 ALTVWLKVNQEAPH
+231 AVTVWLRVNQEAPH

-258 SPSEAERVAR
+258 AASEAERVAR
-268 ADEIWATL
+268 ADELWASL
-276 PKSAGRR
+276 PRSAGRR

-348 EARRDEHAKRVRAAQ
+348 EARRDEHAKRVRAAL
-363 AAERLAEFETES
+363 AGERLAEFEAES
-375 KALLTTFDRRDQ
+375 KALLATFDQRDQ
-387 ARIRL
+387 ARVRL
-392 ADALRCWRGR
+392 AGALRCWRGR
-402 QARKLA
+402 QARRLA

-421 ERHHAAGEAAV
+421 ARHQAASEAAAA
-432 EAIAMVKA
+432 AIAMVKA
-440 EIGTLREDTLDRQ
+440 EIATLKEDTLDRS
-453 VSQARKELA
+453 VTEARRELA
-462 ALQARAAK
+462 ALQARAGK

-485 RGLIPALEETR
+485 RGMIPALEEAR

-511 REVRLRLNEAL
+511 KEVGLRLNEAL
-522 KALGVADQEVSSAQ
+522 KALGVADQELASAQ

-546 AAAQLNA
+546 AAEQLNA
-553 LAAAGIGATG
+553 LAAAGVGATG

-574 RDAAHT
+574 RDQASTGDDRTGSANEHD
-580 SPAQS
+580 PADS
-585 SGGGRALRGTTGA
+585 AGRSAPV
-598 SSATAGATSTTA
+598 SSA
-610 GTTPATAGATSGTA
+610 
-624 EATSATAVVTPATP
+624 
-638 KATSDALGATGGAAG
+638 GGY
-653 SGDADTLGAALKAR
+653 GDLRLD
-667 YGKAPGGGAGEG
+667 
-679 EAVGRGPGRGAVS
+679 
-692 GVGETGAANG
+692 
-702 GTEGSGRGAL
+702 
-712 NGAGVA
+712 
-718 LGDLRGWPN
+718 DLRGWPG
-727 EHAVIVDAAQLDDA
+727 EHAVIVDAAQLETA
-741 AAALAEL
+741 AAALTGL
-748 PGSVLVSSAG
+748 PGSVLVSAAG

-777 AAELRLNRAKDIQ
+777 AAEQRLNRAMDIQ

-795 AVRDGEED
+795 AVHDSEEA
-803 VAEAQRRLEGA
+803 VAQAQRRLEGA
-814 RAGVRLAE
+814 RAGVRLEE
-822 LEAKLGERRARLT
+822 LERRLGERRSRLS
-835 ELNAAIAEL
+835 ELTAALAEL
-844 APKVAEAERHAGA
+844 VPRVAEAERQAGA

-871 LEGRRHRHEAERTQA
+871 LEGRRHRHETERAQA
-886 RDQEAKVGAERE
+886 REQEAKVGAERD
-898 ALKLDA
+898 ALKLAA

-909 GGTVETAREW
+909 GGTVETAGEW
-919 LNALPEEER
+919 VRALPEDER
-928 PRAAEEWWR
+928 ARTADEWWRAAER
-937 IAERHFDQALRDTFP
+937 LLDQALRDTFP
-952 EEDAEIPE
+952 QEEDEVPE
-960 ELRFLLSE
+960 ELRFLLQE
-968 RGGSTAREQATFAA
+968 RSGSTAREQATFAA
-982 VCGALASYLR
+982 VCGTLASYLR
-992 GQEEYER
+992 AQEEYEK

-1012 QRDLS
+1012 QRDL
-1017 VAARGAEEAAQSTAV
+1017 AAADKGAEEAAQSTAV

-1037 TAAIKARLARVAEEF
+1037 TAAIRARLTRVAEEF
-1052 EKLDTSYGGYG
+1052 EKLDSSYGGYG

-1096 FVPYNRRANTALM
+1096 YVPYNRRANTALM

-1178 ACGQYIK
+1178 ACGQYVK

-1219 RTTAAL
+1219 RTAEGHRGDS
-1225 T
+1225 

>member
-1 MSQVENVVG
+1 MENVVG

-97 SADHGYIVGVFGPP
+97 SADHGYIVGVFAPP

-116 APYDTAEAAG
+116 PAQEPHPVAASPSPPASGEAAQD
-126 AVPDGAMDGD
+126 DGAQDDGSQD
-136 SSDRTRVG
+136 DGVLL
-144 TTVQGGAVVASEAPG
+144 SETAPG
-159 GVTGDRAAQGGSA
+159 ETG
-172 VASGGGVTG
+172 
-181 SGGGGG
+181 
-187 VGSGGGVSAD
+187 
-197 GSLSAQGGEF
+197 
-207 VLESQVAGAELS
+207 

-231 ALTVWLKVNQEAPH
+231 ALTVWLRVNQEAPH

-268 ADEIWATL
+268 ADEIWASL
-276 PKSAGRR
+276 PRSAGKR

-348 EARRDEHAKRVRAAQ
+348 EARRDEHARRVRAAQ
-363 AAERLAEFETES
+363 AGDRLAEFEAES

-392 ADALRCWRGR
+392 AEALRCWRGR

-408 DAAGKDEALAAEL
+408 DAAAKDESLAADL
-421 ERHHAAGEAAV
+421 DRHRAAGEAAA
-432 EAIAMVKA
+432 EAVALVRA
-440 EIGTLREDTLDRQ
+440 EISTLREDTLDRQ
-453 VSQARKELA
+453 VAEARKELA

-470 LDADRAVAENSADEL
+470 LDADRAVTENSADEL

-511 REVRLRLNEAL
+511 ADVRVRLNEAL

-580 SPAQS
+580 
-585 SGGGRALRGTTGA
+585 TTGPG
-598 SSATAGATSTTA
+598 S
-610 GTTPATAGATSGTA
+610 
-624 EATSATAVVTPATP
+624 
-638 KATSDALGATGGAAG
+638 GGAAEQG
-653 SGDADTLGAALKAR
+653 SGVVPGQALGEALKAR
-667 YGKAPGGGAGEG
+667 YGKARPAGLAFG
-679 EAVGRGPGRGAVS
+679 E
-692 GVGETGAANG
+692 
-702 GTEGSGRGAL
+702 
-712 NGAGVA
+712 
-718 LGDLRGWPN
+718 LRGWPN
-727 EHAVIVDAAQLDDA
+727 EHAVIVDAAQLDA
-741 AAALAEL
+741 AAEALAGL
-748 PGSVLVSSAG
+748 PGSVLVSAAG

-777 AAELRLNRAKDIQ
+777 AAEQRLHRARDVQ

-795 AVRDGEED
+795 AVRDGEEA

-822 LEAKLGERRARLT
+822 LEARLGERRARLA
-835 ELNAAIAEL
+835 ELNAAVEEL
-844 APKVAEAERHAGA
+844 GPKVAEAERLASG

-871 LEGRRHRHEAERTQA
+871 LEGRRQRHESERAQA
-886 RDQEAKVGAERE
+886 RELETKVTAERE

-909 GGTVETAREW
+909 GGTVDTAREW
-919 LNALPEEER
+919 LAALPEEER
-928 PRAAEEWWR
+928 SRAADEWWR
-937 IAERHFDQALRDTFP
+937 IAERHLDQAVRDTFP
-952 EEDAEIPE
+952 EEEAELPE

-968 RGGSTAREQATFAA
+968 REGSTAREQATFAA
-982 VCGALASYLR
+982 VCGSLASYLR

-1007 QVVSR
+1007 QIVSR
-1012 QRDLS
+1012 QRDLAA
-1017 VAARGAEEAAQSTAV
+1017 AARGAEEAAQSTAV

-1037 TAAIKARLARVAEEF
+1037 TAAIKARLTRVAEEF
-1052 EKLDTSYGGYG
+1052 DKLDTSYGGYG

-1096 FVPYNRRANTALM
+1096 YVPYNRRANTALM

-1178 ACGQYIK
+1178 ACGQYVK

-1198 PVIVGHDQHAD
+1198 PVIVGHDQHAE

-1219 RTTAAL
+1219 RTAAV
-1225 T
+1225 

>member
-1 MSQVENVVG
+1 MAQVENVVG
-10 DRVLIAVQAVNI
+10 DRVLVAVQAVNI

-82 FNAELASGAGSRQWA
+82 FNAELASGAGARQWA

-111 GMDGF
+111 GMREF
-116 APYDTAEAAG
+116 AAPAEPVAA
-126 AVPDGAMDGD
+126 
-136 SSDRTRVG
+136 
-144 TTVQGGAVVASEAPG
+144 
-159 GVTGDRAAQGGSA
+159 TGD
-172 VASGGGVTG
+172 
-181 SGGGGG
+181 
-187 VGSGGGVSAD
+187 D
-197 GSLSAQGGEF
+197 
-207 VLESQVAGAELS
+207 
-219 GELFEVPDTSGG
+219 GELFEVPDDSSGPV
-231 ALTVWLKVNQEAPH
+231 TVWLRVNQEAPH
-245 LEIRWREG
+245 LEIRWRAG

-258 SPSEAERVAR
+258 AASEAERVAR
-268 ADEIWATL
+268 ADELWGSL
-276 PKSAGRR
+276 PRSAGRR

-348 EARRDEHAKRVRAAQ
+348 EARRDEHAKRVRAVLAG
-363 AAERLAEFETES
+363 ERLAEFEAES
-375 KALLTTFDRRDQ
+375 KALLATFDRRDQ
-387 ARIRL
+387 ARVRL
-392 ADALRCWRGR
+392 AEALRCWRGR

-408 DAAGKDEALAAEL
+408 DAAAKDEALAGEL
-421 ERHHAAGEAAV
+421 TRHRAAGEAAA
-432 EAIAMVKA
+432 EAIALVKA
-440 EIGTLREDTLDRQ
+440 EIATLKDDSLDRG
-453 VSQARKELA
+453 VTEARRELA

-485 RGLIPALEETR
+485 RGMIPALEEAR

-504 PTAEREL
+504 PAAEREL
-511 REVRLRLNEAL
+511 AAARLRLNEAL
-522 KALGVADQEVSSAQ
+522 KALGVADQEVASAR

-546 AAAQLNA
+546 AAAQLDA
-553 LAAAGIGATG
+553 LAAAGVGATG

-574 RDAAHT
+574 RG
-580 SPAQS
+580 S
-585 SGGGRALRGTTGA
+585 LRVD
-598 SSATAGATSTTA
+598 
-610 GTTPATAGATSGTA
+610 
-624 EATSATAVVTPATP
+624 E
-638 KATSDALGATGGAAG
+638 
-653 SGDADTLGAALKAR
+653 
-667 YGKAPGGGAGEG
+667 
-679 EAVGRGPGRGAVS
+679 
-692 GVGETGAANG
+692 
-702 GTEGSGRGAL
+702 
-712 NGAGVA
+712 
-718 LGDLRGWPN
+718 LRGWPG
-727 EHAVIVDAAQLDDA
+727 EHAVVVDAAKLGEA
-741 AAALAEL
+741 AEALSGL
-748 PGSVLVSSAG
+748 PGSVLVSAAG

-777 AAELRLNRAKDIQ
+777 AAGQRLNRAMDVQ

-795 AVRDGEED
+795 AVHDAEET
-803 VAEAQRRLEGA
+803 VAQAQRRLDGA
-814 RAGVRLAE
+814 KAGVRLGE
-822 LEAKLGERRARLT
+822 LEGRLAERRARLG
-835 ELNAAIAEL
+835 ELTAALEEL
-844 APKVAEAERHAGA
+844 TPQVAEAERQASS

-871 LEGRRHRHEAERTQA
+871 LEGRRQRHEAERAQA
-886 RDQEAKVGAERE
+886 REQEARVGGERE
-898 ALKLDA
+898 ALRLDA
-904 LAADW
+904 LAAEW
-909 GGTVETAREW
+909 GGTVETAGEW
-919 LNALPEEER
+919 VRALPEEER
-928 PRAAEEWWR
+928 GRTADEWWRAAER
-937 IAERHFDQALRDTFP
+937 QFDQALRDTFP

-960 ELRFLLSE
+960 ELRFLLDE

-992 GQEEYER
+992 GQEEYEK

-1007 QVVSR
+1007 QIVSR
-1012 QRDLS
+1012 QRDL
-1017 VAARGAEEAAQSTAV
+1017 AAADKGAEEAAQSTAV

-1037 TAAIKARLARVAEEF
+1037 TAAIKARLQRVAEEF

-1198 PVIVGHDQHAD
+1198 PVIVGHDEHAE
-1209 RVRALAAYVD
+1209 RVRALAAYVE
-1219 RTTAAL
+1219 RPAQPVGGPV
-1225 T
+1225 

>member
-1 MSQVENVVG
+1 MENVVG

-82 FNAELASGAGSRQWA
+82 FNAELASGAGARQWA
-97 SADHGYIVGVFGPP
+97 SADHGYIVGVFAPP

-116 APYDTAEAAG
+116 APPGSDGSPTPPALDG
-126 AVPDGAMDGD
+126 PDHH
-136 SSDRTRVG
+136 
-144 TTVQGGAVVASEAPG
+144 GGGAPG
-159 GVTGDRAAQGGSA
+159 GLAERDGGTATGTSANGGAAAGTSANGAAPDGGA
-172 VASGGGVTG
+172 AGT
-181 SGGGGG
+181 
-187 VGSGGGVSAD
+187 AD
-197 GSLSAQGGEF
+197 GELI
-207 VLESQVAGAELS
+207 LEDHVAGDELG

-268 ADEIWATL
+268 ADEIWASL

-363 AAERLAEFETES
+363 AGERLAEFESES

-387 ARIRL
+387 ARVRL

-408 DAAGKDEALAAEL
+408 DAAAKDESLAADL
-421 ERHHAAGEAAV
+421 ERHHVAGEAAA

-440 EIGTLREDTLDRQ
+440 EIATLREDTLDRQ

-511 REVRLRLNEAL
+511 GEVRLRLNEAL
-522 KALGVADQEVSSAQ
+522 KALGVADQEVASAQ

-580 SPAQS
+580 PPS
-585 SGGGRALRGTTGA
+585 GRALRGSTAGVGVAADGEVTPGA
-598 SSATAGATSTTA
+598 SGAG
-610 GTTPATAGATSGTA
+610 G
-624 EATSATAVVTPATP
+624 
-638 KATSDALGATGGAAG
+638 GGARDVEA
-653 SGDADTLGAALKAR
+653 LGAALKAR
-667 YGKAPGGGAGEG
+667 YGKTNDAEHKADGGAS
-679 EAVGRGPGRGAVS
+679 AGAS
-692 GVGETGAANG
+692 AGA
-702 GTEGSGRGAL
+702 GADA
-712 NGAGVA
+712 GAGVGVGGLV
-718 LGDLRGWPN
+718 LGELRGWPN
-727 EHAVIVDAAQLDDA
+727 EHAVIVDAAQLDAA
-741 AAALAEL
+741 AAALAAL

-777 AAELRLNRAKDIQ
+777 AAEQRLHRAKDVQ

-795 AVRDGEED
+795 AVRDGEEA

-822 LEAKLGERRARLT
+822 LEEKLAERRARLAGLT
-835 ELNAAIAEL
+835 AAIEEV
-844 APKVAEAERHAGA
+844 APKVAEAERQAGA

-871 LEGRRHRHEAERTQA
+871 LEGRRHRHEAERAQA
-886 RDQEAKVGAERE
+886 RDQETKVTSERE
-898 ALKLDA
+898 SLKLDA

-937 IAERHFDQALRDTFP
+937 IAERLFDQALRDTFP

-968 RGGSTAREQATFAA
+968 RGGSAAREQATFAA

-1007 QVVSR
+1007 QVVTR
-1012 QRDLS
+1012 QRDLAA
-1017 VAARGAEEAAQSTAV
+1017 AARGAEEAAQSTAV

-1037 TAAIKARLARVAEEF
+1037 TAAIKARLTRVAEEF

-1178 ACGQYIK
+1178 ACGQYVK

-1198 PVIVGHDQHAD
+1198 PVIVGHDQHAE

-1219 RTTAAL
+1219 RTAG
-1225 T
+1225 

>member
-1 MSQVENVVG
+1 MENVVG
-10 DRVLIAVQAVNI
+10 DRVLIAMQAVNI

-82 FNAELASGAGSRQWA
+82 FNAELASGAGARQWA
-97 SADHGYIVGVFGPP
+97 SADHGYIIGVFGRP
-111 GMDGF
+111 G
-116 APYDTAEAAG
+116 ASYDLPLRATGPVPG
-126 AVPDGAMDGD
+126 A
-136 SSDRTRVG
+136 
-144 TTVQGGAVVASEAPG
+144 VASEETTGPEQGTPIADQATGPGHGTSIADQATGPEQISVGVEPAAP
-159 GVTGDRAAQGGSA
+159 D
-172 VASGGGVTG
+172 
-181 SGGGGG
+181 
-187 VGSGGGVSAD
+187 D
-197 GSLSAQGGEF
+197 
-207 VLESQVAGAELS
+207 
-219 GELFEVPDTSGG
+219 GELFPVPDTSGG
-231 ALTVWLKVNQEAPH
+231 AVTVWLKVNQEAPH

-253 VHLAA
+253 VHLASA
-258 SPSEAERVAR
+258 ASEAERVVR
-268 ADEIWATL
+268 ADEMWATL

-294 YGDRVRCVSFLSTS
+294 YGDRIRCVSFLSTS

-363 AAERLAEFETES
+363 AADRLAEFEAES
-375 KALLTTFDRRDQ
+375 RALLTTFDRRDQ

-402 QARKLA
+402 QARKLD
-408 DAAGKDEALAAEL
+408 DAAAKDELLVAEL
-421 ERHHAAGEAAV
+421 ERHRTAGETAA
-432 EAIAMVKA
+432 EALSMVKA
-440 EIGTLREDTLDRQ
+440 ELTTLKDDTLDRR
-453 VSQARKELA
+453 VAEARKELA
-462 ALQARAAK
+462 AMQARAAK

-496 RFADGRDV
+496 RFSDGRDV

-511 REVRLRLNEAL
+511 REARLRLNEAL
-522 KALGVADQEVSSAQ
+522 KALGVADREVASAQ

-553 LAAAGIGATG
+553 LAAAGVVATG

-574 RDAAHT
+574 RDYARADGDQAGPAGRPSPKAAGQAADGAA
-580 SPAQS
+580 S
-585 SGGGRALRGTTGA
+585 RAVT
-598 SSATAGATSTTA
+598 TAGA
-610 GTTPATAGATSGTA
+610 GVP
-624 EATSATAVVTPATP
+624 
-638 KATSDALGATGGAAG
+638 
-653 SGDADTLGAALKAR
+653 
-667 YGKAPGGGAGEG
+667 GGAG
-679 EAVGRGPGRGAVS
+679 
-692 GVGETGAANG
+692 
-702 GTEGSGRGAL
+702 
-712 NGAGVA
+712 
-718 LGDLRGWPN
+718 LGLEDLRGWPN
-727 EHAVIVDAAQLDDA
+727 EHAVIVDAGQLEAA
-741 AAALAEL
+741 AAALVEL
-748 PGSVLVSSAG
+748 PGSVLVSAAG

-767 VATGREARIK
+767 EATGREARIK
-777 AAELRLNRAKDIQ
+777 AAEHRLNRAKDTQ

-795 AVRDGEED
+795 TVRDGEEG
-803 VAEAQRRLEGA
+803 VAEGQRRLEGA
-814 RAGVRLAE
+814 QAGVRLAE
-822 LEAKLGERRARLT
+822 LETKLAGRRARLG
-835 ELNAAIAEL
+835 ELTTALEEL
-844 APKVAEAERHAGA
+844 APAVAEAERQAAA
-857 LDFRARTRDMEIER
+857 LDFRARTKDMEIER
-871 LEGRRHRHEAERTQA
+871 LEGRRQRHEGERA
-886 RDQEAKVGAERE
+886 RSRQDETRVSGERE
-898 ALKLDA
+898 ALKVEA

-909 GGTVETAREW
+909 GGTAEGAREW
-919 LNALPEEER
+919 LKALPEGER
-928 PRAAEEWWR
+928 ARTAEEWWR
-937 IAERHFDQALRDTFP
+937 VAERHFDQALRDTFP

-982 VCGALASYLR
+982 VCGSLASYLR
-992 GQEEYER
+992 GQEEYEK

-1012 QRDLS
+1012 QRDL
-1017 VAARGAEEAAQSTAV
+1017 AAADKGAEEAASSTAV

-1037 TAAIKARLARVAEEF
+1037 TAAIKSRLTRVAEEF
-1052 EKLDTSYGGYG
+1052 EQLDTSYGGYG

-1198 PVIVGHDQHAD
+1198 PVIVGHDEHAE

-1219 RTTAAL
+1219 RSA
-1225 T
+1225 

>member
-1 MSQVENVVG
+1 MEGLRGLQVSQLENVVG

-82 FNAELASGAGSRQWA
+82 FNAELASGAGARQWA
-97 SADHGYIVGVFGPP
+97 SADHGYIVGVFAPP

-116 APYDTAEAAG
+116 PPPPPE
-126 AVPDGAMDGD
+126 DGSPVNGSVDGP
-136 SSDRTRVG
+136 S
-144 TTVQGGAVVASEAPG
+144 
-159 GVTGDRAAQGGSA
+159 
-172 VASGGGVTG
+172 ASGAAAVLSG
-181 SGGGGG
+181 SGE
-187 VGSGGGVSAD
+187 
-197 GSLSAQGGEF
+197 L
-207 VLESQVAGAELS
+207 VLGDEGAAPD

-231 ALTVWLKVNQEAPH
+231 AITVWLKVNQEAPH
-245 LEIRWREG
+245 LEVRWREG

-268 ADEIWATL
+268 ADEIWASL
-276 PKSAGRR
+276 PRSAGRR

-363 AAERLAEFETES
+363 AGDRLAEFEVES

-387 ARIRL
+387 ARARL

-408 DAAGKDEALAAEL
+408 DAASKDEALAADL
-421 ERHHAAGEAAV
+421 RRHRAAGEAAA
-432 EAIAMVKA
+432 ESIAMVKA
-440 EIGTLREDTLDRQ
+440 EVATLREDTLDRQ

-462 ALQARAAK
+462 ATQARAAK

-504 PTAEREL
+504 PAAEREL
-511 REVRLRLNEAL
+511 REVGLRLNEAL
-522 KALGVADQEVSSAQ
+522 KALGVADREVSSAQ

-563 LLDALDVAEQA
+563 VLDALDVAEQA
-574 RDAAHT
+574 RDSAHT
-580 SPAQS
+580 SPQ
-585 SGGGRALRGTTGA
+585 
-598 SSATAGATSTTA
+598 
-610 GTTPATAGATSGTA
+610 
-624 EATSATAVVTPATP
+624 
-638 KATSDALGATGGAAG
+638 AAG
-653 SGDADTLGAALKAR
+653 RDAGSAHASPQAGEGAGDELGAALKAR
-667 YGKAPGGGAGEG
+667 YGKGQ
-679 EAVGRGPGRGAVS
+679 PGRLPLD
-692 GVGETGAANG
+692 
-702 GTEGSGRGAL
+702 AL
-712 NGAGVA
+712 RN
-718 LGDLRGWPN
+718 WPN
-727 EHAVIVDAAQLDDA
+727 EHAVIVDAAQLDA
-741 AAALAEL
+741 AVAALAEL
-748 PGSVLVSSAG
+748 PGSVLVSAAG

-777 AAELRLNRAKDIQ
+777 AAEQRLHRARDVQ
-790 ETAAQ
+790 ETAAA
-795 AVRDGEED
+795 AVRDGEES

-822 LEAKLGERRARLT
+822 LEAKLAERRARLG
-835 ELNAAIAEL
+835 ELNTAIEEL
-844 APKVAEAERHAGA
+844 APKVAEAERQTGA

-871 LEGRRHRHEAERTQA
+871 LEGRRHRHDAERAQA
-886 RDQEAKVGAERE
+886 REQESKVTAERE
-898 ALKLDA
+898 SLKLDA

-909 GGTVETAREW
+909 GGTVETARAW
-919 LNALPEEER
+919 LQALPEEER
-928 PRAAEEWWR
+928 PRADGEWWR
-937 IAERHFDQALRDTFP
+937 IAERHFDQAMRDTFP
-952 EEDAEIPE
+952 EEDAEVPE
-960 ELRFLLSE
+960 ELAFLLSE

-992 GQEEYER
+992 GQEEYEK

-1007 QVVSR
+1007 QVVTR
-1012 QRDLS
+1012 QRDLAA
-1017 VAARGAEEAAQSTAV
+1017 AARGAEEAAQSTTV

-1037 TAAIKARLARVAEEF
+1037 TAAIKARLTRVAEEF

-1178 ACGQYIK
+1178 ACGQYVK

-1198 PVIVGHDQHAD
+1198 PVIVGHDQHAE
-1209 RVRALAAYVD
+1209 RVRALAAFVD
-1219 RTTAAL
+1219 RTAG
-1225 T
+1225 

>member
-1 MSQVENVVG
+1 MEGLRGFEVSQVENVVG
-10 DRVLIAVQAVNI
+10 DRVLIAMQAVNI

-82 FNAELASGAGSRQWA
+82 FNAELASGAGARQWA

-111 GMDGF
+111 GMNGFDPAPPPDGTDGERATAS
-116 APYDTAEAAG
+116 APSGDVARGTTAGGAAG
-126 AVPDGAMDGD
+126 
-136 SSDRTRVG
+136 G
-144 TTVQGGAVVASEAPG
+144 T
-159 GVTGDRAAQGGSA
+159 
-172 VASGGGVTG
+172 ASGAGLALAGGG
-181 SGGGGG
+181 DGRGGNGGGGAELVLG
-187 VGSGGGVSAD
+187 EADGGG
-197 GSLSAQGGEF
+197 
-207 VLESQVAGAELS
+207 

-268 ADEIWATL
+268 ADEIWASL
-276 PKSAGRR
+276 PRSAGRR

-294 YGDRVRCVSFLSTS
+294 YGDKVRCVSFLSTS

-319 QPLNEISPE
+319 QPLNEITPE

-363 AAERLAEFETES
+363 AAERLAEFEAES

-387 ARIRL
+387 ARVRL

-408 DAAGKDEALAAEL
+408 DAAAKDEALVADL
-421 ERHHAAGEAAV
+421 ERHRAAGEAAG

-440 EIGTLREDTLDRQ
+440 EIATLREDTLDRQ
-453 VSQARKELA
+453 VSQARKELS

-485 RGLIPALEETR
+485 RGLIPGLEETR

-504 PTAEREL
+504 PAAEREL
-511 REVRLRLNEAL
+511 GEVRLRLNEAL
-522 KALGVADQEVSSAQ
+522 KALGVADQEVASAQ

-580 SPAQS
+580 PPT
-585 SGGGRALRGTTGA
+585 ALPGSR
-598 SSATAGATSTTA
+598 AGAGA
-610 GTTPATAGATSGTA
+610 GTRAGAAAGAGTA
-624 EATSATAVVTPATP
+624 AGAGAGL
-638 KATSDALGATGGAAG
+638 ALG
-653 SGDADTLGAALKAR
+653 
-667 YGKAPGGGAGEG
+667 E
-679 EAVGRGPGRGAVS
+679 
-692 GVGETGAANG
+692 
-702 GTEGSGRGAL
+702 
-712 NGAGVA
+712 
-718 LGDLRGWPN
+718 LRGWPN
-727 EHAVIVDAAQLDDA
+727 EHAVIVDASQLDEA

-748 PGSVLVSSAG
+748 PGSVLVSAAG

-777 AAELRLNRAKDIQ
+777 AAEQRLNRAKDVQ
-790 ETAAQ
+790 ESAAQ
-795 AVRDGEED
+795 AVHDGEEA
-803 VAEAQRRLEGA
+803 VAQAQRRLEGA

-822 LEAKLGERRARLT
+822 IEAKLGERRARLG
-835 ELNAAIAEL
+835 ELNAAIEEL
-844 APKVAEAERHAGA
+844 TPKVAEAERQAGA

-871 LEGRRHRHEAERTQA
+871 LEGRRHRHESERAQA

-898 ALKLDA
+898 ALKLGA

-919 LNALPEEER
+919 LEALPEEER

-937 IAERHFDQALRDTFP
+937 VAERHLDQALRDTFP
-952 EEDAEIPE
+952 SDDEAEIPE

-968 RGGSTAREQATFAA
+968 REGSTAREQATFPA

-1007 QVVSR
+1007 QLVSR
-1012 QRDLS
+1012 QRDLAA
-1017 VAARGAEEAAQSTAV
+1017 AARGAEEAAQSTAV

-1052 EKLDTSYGGYG
+1052 DKLDTSYGGYG

-1198 PVIVGHDQHAD
+1198 PVIVGHDQHAE

-1219 RTTAAL
+1219 RGTPAL